1 MKKKSSYIYIAL
13 SFAAVLVTLFSSRP
27 DREQQL
33 TVVIQETR
41 ISINSTLDSLAVAQL
56 PYLGPAIAE
65 GGRMLGDQVAQ
76 GYLDRNYHF
85 KDCYLWSTGSI
96 EVGGRQR
103 NVVLGV
109 LGHVFVYDQ
118 DSISQALTAA
128 LRDKAIETAIQIAK
142 AIAELGVGS

>member
-85 KDCYLWSTGSI
+85 KDC
-96 EVGGRQR
+96 
-103 NVVLGV
+103 
-109 LGHVFVYDQ
+109 
-118 DSISQALTAA
+118 
-128 LRDKAIETAIQIAK
+128 
-142 AIAELGVGS
+142 